1 MRVEYGPGLLSVGII
16 HMQPVKCNRKLRWLP
31 ILAAGLTVLPGIFF
45 SKVASVAASPQDT
58 PSPQSTSSASVASTT
73 SNAPEM
79 TSHDA
84 AANFKVNVRL
94 VEVHVVVRDLQGKA
108 IGTLQKEDFQL
119 FDDKKPQ
126 VITKFSVQKP
136 GLQIAHEE
144 QTSRPLNSTATQTA
158 AAPRADLGERYIA
171 FVFDDVHM
179 QFGDL
184 AQARVAAEKNLQ
196 TLRPT
201 DRAAIFN
208 ISGQNNLDFTDDQA
222 KLRDAMDRIIPRPLI
237 GNRVIDCP
245 KMTYYMADLIQN
257 QNDPQALAAVTAD
270 VLDCQFNNDSKMQNM
285 AQNLAQEA
293 AAQGVSAGDAETH
306 LTLTS
311 LKDVVRRV
319 SEAPGERCVVLVSPG
334 FITPQQEYD
343 VDNLIDRAMRAN
355 ITISALD
362 ARGLYTVMPGGDITE
377 RVSRNAQV
385 AGIEGLYQMTSASA
399 EENVMAELADATGG
413 VFFHNN
419 NDLAEG
425 FRRVASTPEYYYV
438 LAFSPQNLK
447 LNGRFH
453 KLKVTLKPTDKYSIQ
468 ARRGYFAPKQPNG
481 PEQEAKQEI
490 EDALFS
496 QEELHDLPIDL
507 HTQFFKPSDN
517 EAKLTVLAHVDVKQL
532 HFRKADG
539 RNTSNLTIASGI
551 FDRNGNF
558 VVGNEKV
565 LQMRLKDETLAKM
578 DPGLSVKSN
587 FDVKPGSYLVRLVV
601 RDTEGQ
607 IAAENGAIQI
617 P

>member
-1 MRVEYGPGLLSVGII
+1 
-16 HMQPVKCNRKLRWLP
+16 MQPVKCNRKLRWLP

-419 NDLAEG
+419 DDLAEG